1 MILYW
6 KPVAE
11 NIKNKLSDFFSNKS
25 YSNTYIAILLL
36 SDDPASKTYVDMKK
50 NFWKE
55 IWIDVLVYDED
66 KSQINIDSTDN
77 IVYNI
82 KAMNEDP
89 YCIGIVV
96 QLPLNNTLEKD
107 KAKILSTIS
116 PQKDIDWLW
125 GVNFG
130 LSSIWLNDFV
140 PATPKAVINL
150 LNYYGLDD
158 FEWKKVTIL
167 WQSNLVWKPLAMDL
181 LKKWAEVFS
190 FNHMGSFE
198 DIKLFSKNSDY
209 IISATGKI
217 HLVDEKFLRND
228 KSQILIDIWWAK
240 ENWKV
245 RWDVNFDLLKDKVK
259 AITPVPWWVWPV
271 TVASLFEN
279 CYYLNNN

>member
-130 LSSIWLNDFV
+130 LSSIWLNHFV